1 MTGDF
6 EDLQTKPSFTPL
18 NILNG
23 TSEGS
28 VAQIVDVSNVHG
40 CNSILSDIYFDD
52 DIKDFDQNSSEQPSD
67 EEDNNSMFDTDWI
80 DTFSRLH
87 NINENQPREP
97 MTDIGIY
104 FIYINKHSYIENI
117 SFEKQPL
124 ILDSTNEF
132 SILSKETVL
141 KLIQSKKVST
151 PVSKYKL
158 IDILSFVVDIEPEH
172 IQDYVQRELDSGDSK
187 RFLKVL
193 PIFND
198 IRIDK
203 SIFIFHNTNYL
214 YFIFQEHDFTSYTR
228 STLKSILKSNA
239 TRSEDS
245 GKGTK
250 KVRIA
255 LTPREHSSSRSRRR
269 FTRKNVS

>member
-1 MTGDF
+1 MSGG
-6 EDLQTKPSFTPL
+6 EPS
-18 NILNG
+18 LNG
-23 TSEGS
+23 
-28 VAQIVDVSNVHG
+28 
-40 CNSILSDIYFDD
+40 ILSDIYFDD
-52 DIKDFDQNSSEQPSD
+52 KSSLPETYKSQSSDIGEHTENPPDSTGEDIDDETDLNSII
-67 EEDNNSMFDTDWI
+67 DTGWI

-87 NINENQPREP
+87 NINENQSREP
-97 MTDIGIY
+97 MTSIGIY
-104 FIYINKHSYIENI
+104 FVYINKNSYIENI
-117 SFEKQPL
+117 SFEKQSLVPGG
-124 ILDSTNEF
+124 EF
-132 SILSKETVL
+132 SILPKETVL

-158 IDILSFVVDIEPEH
+158 SDILSFVVDIEPEH
-172 IQDYVQRELDSGDSK
+172 IQDYIQREIDFEDSK

-214 YFIFQEHDFTSYTR
+214 YFIFQEYEFNSSYTR

-239 TRSEDS
+239 TRSEVS